1 MTEGPDAAWL
11 RRVRDLQAIAQEGLT
26 YAQNPFDAA
35 RYTRLKRLTAEI
47 AQALSQDDPAPLRL
61 AVEQADGYLTPKLDV
76 RAAVFDDAGRVLL
89 VRERSD
95 GRYSLPGGWADVG
108 EGVAAGAVREVRE
121 ESGYEVVFDRLL
133 GLYDRER
140 WGHPPMSWYTLKA
153 VSACRLV
160 GGDARV
166 SDETDDVGWFARDAL
181 PELSAGRTSL
191 PLLRRVR
198 ALQAI
203 AQEGLTY
210 TRDPFDAARFTRLKA
225 LTAEI
230 AGALSEGEPA
240 PLRLAVEQAEGYLTP
255 KLDVRA
261 AVFDDAGR
269 VLLVRERRDQRWT
282 LPGGWAD
289 VGEGIAVGA
298 VREVREESGYV
309 VGYDRLIGLYDRER
323 WGHPPMSLYTLKA
336 VVGCRLLGGE
346 ATTSIETDGVE
357 WFGRDELPELSPGRT
372 SSRLLQRVFEH
383 HDDPTLPPDV
393 D

>member
-1 MTEGPDAAWL
+1 MTEEPDAAW
-11 RRVRDLQAIAQEGLT
+11 
-26 YAQNPFDAA
+26 
-35 RYTRLKRLTAEI
+35 
-47 AQALSQDDPAPLRL
+47 
-61 AVEQADGYLTPKLDV
+61 
-76 RAAVFDDAGRVLL
+76 
-89 VRERSD
+89 
-95 GRYSLPGGWADVG
+95 
-108 EGVAAGAVREVRE
+108 
-121 ESGYEVVFDRLL
+121 
-133 GLYDRER
+133 
-140 WGHPPMSWYTLKA
+140 
-153 VSACRLV
+153 
-160 GGDARV
+160 
-166 SDETDDVGWFARDAL
+166 
-181 PELSAGRTSL
+181 
-191 PLLRRVR
+191 LRRVR

-309 VGYDRLIGLYDRER
+309 VAYDRLIGLYDRER

-346 ATTSIETDGVE
+346 ATPSIETDGVE
-357 WFGRDELPELSPGRT
+357 WFGRHDVPELSAGRT
-372 SSRLLQRVFEH
+372 SPRLLERVFEH
-383 HDDPTLPPDV
+383 HDDPSMPPDV